1 MNIAKPLLTAFLFV
15 SFELPS
21 AAFADPQ
28 NVIDALLTPPDI
40 QTSSGFSAQL
50 LIPPGKVY
58 DPLIMLPMGDVTWLN
73 DDGGEEKDKGSRLL
87 AIGKDGAI
95 SILAD
100 IGKLL
105 PTVGFD
111 IAPKGFGEFGGQV
124 FSLAQAK
131 VAMAG
136 ALSNHVVQ
144 RIEPTRDFEASI
156 FCELPEAGAKKVS
169 GFGLDA
175 RFGPHGSPFANKLYV
190 VTILNNAIYQVTADG
205 QCVPFVVFDDS
216 GYSAP
221 ATVTFTPNGQRMLV
235 SVSVGT
241 FDITSLEQPRGA
253 IVSVSAA
260 GRIDDKPLYSGA
272 GKPMGMSY
280 APAEFGDY
288 GGQLFF
294 ADVDRYEVPVPMTQR
309 LQADGKVYRLTAEGN
324 AELVAAGFIN
334 PIGVQFVRDSLWVS
348 DINGDF
354 IAGKRELPD
363 GFVVKLSRTPSP

>member
-1 MNIAKPLLTAFLFV
+1 MNIREPLHAALIFIAFH
-15 SFELPS
+15 LPITVH
-21 AAFADPQ
+21 ADPQ
-28 NVIDALLTPPDI
+28 TIIEALLTPPDI
-40 QTSSGFSAQL
+40 QASPGFKAEL
-50 LIPPGKVY
+50 LIPPGKLY
-58 DPLIMLPMGDVTWLN
+58 DPLIMLPMGEVTWLN

-87 AIGKDGAI
+87 AVAENGAI

-111 IAPKGFGEFGGQV
+111 VAPKGFGTFGGQV
-124 FSLAQAK
+124 FSLAQPK
-131 VAMAG
+131 VAMEG

-144 RIEPTRDFEASI
+144 RVNPDRDFEASI
-156 FCELPEAGAKKVS
+156 FCELPDAGAKKVS

-175 RFGPHGSPFANKLYV
+175 RFGPKGSPFANKMYV

-205 QCVPFVVFDDS
+205 QCTPFVVFDDS
-216 GYSAP
+216 AYSAP
-221 ATVTFTPNGQRMLV
+221 ATVAFTPDGQRMLV

-241 FDITSLEQPRGA
+241 FDITSMEQPRGA
-253 IVSVSAA
+253 IVSVSATGIIA
-260 GRIDDKPLYSGA
+260 KEPLYSGD

-280 APAEFGDY
+280 APSDFGSY

-309 LQADGKVYRLTAEGN
+309 LQADGKVYRLAADGN
-324 AELVAAGFIN
+324 VELVASGFIN
-334 PIGVQFVRDSLWVS
+334 PIGVQFVHGALWVS

-363 GFVVKLSRTPSP
+363 GFVVKISSE

>member
-1 MNIAKPLLTAFLFV
+1 MNLRELFLATLLIFCIH
-15 SFELPS
+15 LPV
-21 AAFADPQ
+21 AAVADPGT
-28 NVIDALLTPPDI
+28 VIESLLTPPTI
-40 QTSSGFSAQL
+40 EPSPGFTSQL
-50 LIPPGKVY
+50 LIPPGKLY
-58 DPLIMLPMGDVTWLN
+58 DPLIMLPMGNVTWLN

-87 AIGKDGAI
+87 AIGPNGEI

-111 IAPKGFGEFGGQV
+111 VAPKGFGEYGGQV
-124 FSLAQAK
+124 FSLAQPK

-144 RIEPTRDFEASI
+144 RGVPERDFEASV
-156 FCELPEAGAKKVS
+156 FCELPDAGTKKVS

-175 RFGPHGSPFANKLYV
+175 RFGPQGSLFANKMYV

-205 QCVPFVVFDDS
+205 KCVPFVVFDD
-216 GYSAP
+216 GRYSAP
-221 ATVTFTPNGQRMLV
+221 ATVTFTPDGLQMLV
-235 SVSVGT
+235 SVSVGE

-253 IVSVSAA
+253 IVAVSPR
-260 GRIDDKPLYSGA
+260 GVVDEEPLYSGD
-272 GKPMGMSY
+272 GKPMGMNY
-280 APAEFGDY
+280 APSNFGAY

-309 LQADGKVYRLTAEGN
+309 LQADGKVYRLAADGSV
-324 AELVAAGFIN
+324 ALVASGFIN
-334 PIGVQFVRDSLWVS
+334 PVGVQFVQGSLWVS

-363 GFVVKLSRTPSP
+363 GFVVKISIE